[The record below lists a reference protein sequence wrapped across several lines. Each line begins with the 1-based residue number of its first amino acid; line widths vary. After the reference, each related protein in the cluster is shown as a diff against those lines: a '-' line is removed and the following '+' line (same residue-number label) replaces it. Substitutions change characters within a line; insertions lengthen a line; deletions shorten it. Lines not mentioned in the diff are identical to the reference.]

1 MPHLPRAVTRLNNR
15 HSTHTS
21 FHSRHA
27 HRDTTRRLPQMETD
41 DMYPHPAFRQRLQLP
56 GDPDKPRD
64 FKTTFREKNTA
75 NNNSN
80 LPREKPAQENEGSTA
95 NFNRTDPQNADNTEF
110 ESRSGHLEE
119 GAPVISEFPPQL
131 ENLGSRGVT
140 AGIRPPLTNPSS
152 PSVHPTFPPPTCQ
165 SKWQMTAGG
174 EDDRPPN
181 SQTAPLLP
189 SILPIAHA
197 AKLCYFQLFSRFRN
211 LSTRPCNGH

>member
-1 MPHLPRAVTRLNNR
+1 
-15 HSTHTS
+15 
-21 FHSRHA
+21 
-27 HRDTTRRLPQMETD
+27 METD
-41 DMYPHPAFRQRLQLP
+41 DRNPHPAFRQSPQLP

-64 FKTTFREKNTA
+64 FKTTFRERNTA
-75 NNNSN
+75 IRNSN
-80 LPREKPAQENEGSTA
+80 WPREKAAQENEDSAA
-95 NFNRTDPQNADNTEF
+95 NFDTSDPQNADNTEF

-131 ENLGSRGVT
+131 EELGSRGVT
-140 AGIRPPLTNPSS
+140 AGIRPPLTNPIP

>member
-1 MPHLPRAVTRLNNR
+1 MDLYN
-15 HSTHTS
+15 
-21 FHSRHA
+21 
-27 HRDTTRRLPQMETD
+27 
-41 DMYPHPAFRQRLQLP
+41 PAFRPRLRLP

-64 FKTTFREKNTA
+64 FKTTFRERNTA
-75 NNNSN
+75 NSNSK
-80 LPREKPAQENEGSTA
+80 LPREKPAQENEGSA
-95 NFNRTDPQNADNTEF
+95 AIFNKSDPQNADNTEL
-110 ESRSGHLEE
+110 ESRSGYLEE

-131 ENLGSRGVT
+131 EELGSRGVT

>member
-1 MPHLPRAVTRLNNR
+1 MIKKETETFPRP
-15 HSTHTS
+15 
-21 FHSRHA
+21 A
-27 HRDTTRRLPQMETD
+27 HKMDL
-41 DMYPHPAFRQRLQLP
+41 YNPAFRPKLRLP

-64 FKTTFREKNTA
+64 FKTTFRERNTA
-75 NNNSN
+75 NNNSK
-80 LPREKPAQENEGSTA
+80 LSREKSAQEIWHKTKETEGSAA
-95 NFNRTDPQNADNTEF
+95 NSNNSNPQNADNTEC
-110 ESRSGHLEE
+110 ESKSGHLEE
-119 GAPVISEFPPQL
+119 EAPVISEFPPQL
-131 ENLGSRGVT
+131 EELGSRGVT
-140 AGIRPPLTNPSS
+140 AGIRPPLANPIP